1 MGIFS
6 SFFGSGNTP
15 VSQQEANQQMLK
27 MLQDRLA
34 VSTCPTE
41 RQQLQNNINSLQRS
55 MTPQQPPPQPQSPAP
70 AQPQPPRPELQWLE
84 QEVLKIK
91 DSVRRMEEIV
101 KTLRTS

>member
-55 MTPQQPPPQPQSPAP
+55 MTPQQSPP
-70 AQPQPPRPELQWLE
+70 QPQPPRPELQWLE